1 MNNPINNNE
10 SPVIPD
16 WLDDANL
23 RPQEFRVFC
32 HVCNQG
38 RCEWTLEQ
46 IAMVC
51 RMRRKTV
58 QRALK
63 DLEKRSLI
71 MKFTRPGY
79 TNLYVLSLRF
89 AAIK

>member
-32 HVCNQG
+32 HVCN
-38 RCEWTLEQ
+38 
-46 IAMVC
+46 
-51 RMRRKTV
+51 
-58 QRALK
+58 
-63 DLEKRSLI
+63 
-71 MKFTRPGY
+71 
-79 TNLYVLSLRF
+79 
-89 AAIK
+89 